1 MIKTFTK
8 KLYALAILAACT
20 LSANAQD
27 FINVNPIVTPK
38 DGYVGGPKG
47 LITVYWPGVSLQMNS
62 QDKDIKTPVD
72 PSYVNITVNGNSVSI
87 NPKVIGGGK
96 IYVGAQETEEEG
108 RIDDM
113 LAIVLPDMFF
123 WWNGNVQI
131 DISQGAVTS
140 TSGAINEAL
149 TLNYTFTDLR
159 YNPIWD
165 PALPNDGT
173 DVVLVKGE
181 AYLYVSWEGYSDL
194 SITPDADPFYQ
205 KATADDNGIQVSAR
219 QYMSIDNG
227 RVKFD
232 LTNFD
237 TGTYILDLTEGSIE
251 FEDGIQNGET
261 VYNFKIVETHV
272 PQSYVFPM
280 PSSYDGFD
288 SFNVIWADN
297 INQPYELS
305 SQYATLNP
313 ESGKLEFNTEGIS
326 QVKVTL
332 NDVEDIE
339 IQAIA
344 IEEFQ
349 EDEDSDNYPNAQL
362 LMTLA
367 DIQTVID
374 GDYSL
379 IIPAGIINIT
389 TPEGI
394 VVNDEVT
401 YTFTLKPQEVFELP
415 APTVN
420 PTEGAVKDLKEVI
433 ISWPAVLGGWDLL
446 NKNQE
451 NSGEVTV
458 TLNGEEFTDF
468 ETAFTWSSI
477 DSQTEDADG
486 DQLVITFG
494 DNLEPGTYSISIPE
508 GYIDVTDIDKG
519 TYSCQQINLTYTLDG
534 TTGIDNISGDNNGN
548 ITIYNLFGVKV
559 GCGVEKS
566 CVNNLPKG
574 IYIVNG
580 KKIVVK

>member
-8 KLYALAILAACT
+8 KLYVVAILVAST

-27 FINVNPIVTPK
+27 FISVNPVVTPD
-38 DGYVGGPKG
+38 DGYIGGPQG

-72 PSYVNITVNGNSVSI
+72 PSYVNITVNGNSVTI
-87 NPKVIGGGK
+87 NPKVIGEGK
-96 IYVGAQETEEEG
+96 IYVGAQETEEG

-113 LAIVLPDMFF
+113 LAIILPDMFF
-123 WWNGNVQI
+123 WWIGDVKI
-131 DISQGAVTS
+131 EILQGAVTS
-140 TSGAINEAL
+140 TSGDINKPIS
-149 TLNYTFTDLR
+149 LNYTFTSLNYDA
-159 YNPIWD
+159 IWEPSRPD
-165 PALPNDGT
+165 DGT
-173 DVVLVKGE
+173 DVILEKGE

-194 SITPDADPFYQ
+194 SITADADPFYQ
-205 KATADDNGIQVSAR
+205 KATAEDNGIQVSAI

-237 TGTYILDLTEGSIE
+237 TGTYILDLTEGSVE
-251 FEDGIQNGET
+251 FEDGTQNGET
-261 VYNFKIVETHV
+261 VYNFKIIETHV

-280 PSSYDGFD
+280 PSPYDSFD

-297 INQPYELS
+297 ISQPYEIS

-313 ESGKLEFNTEGIS
+313 DSGKLEFNAEGIS
-326 QVKVTL
+326 QFKATL

-339 IQAIA
+339 IRAIT

-349 EDEDSDNYPNAQL
+349 EDENSDNYPNAQL
-362 LMTLA
+362 LITLA

-379 IIPAGIINIT
+379 VIPAGIINIT
-389 TPEGI
+389 TPDFN

-401 YTFTLKPQEVFELP
+401 FTFTLKAQEVFELP
-415 APTVN
+415 APIVN
-420 PTEGAVKDLKEVI
+420 PTEGAVNDLKEVI

-451 NSGEVTV
+451 NSSEVTV
-458 TLNGEEFTDF
+458 IVNSEEFTDF
-468 ETAFTWSSI
+468 ETTFTWSSI
-477 DSQTEDADG
+477 EVKTEEADG

-494 DNLEPGTYSISIPE
+494 NNYEPGTYSISIPE
-508 GYIDVTDIDKG
+508 GYINVTDIDRG
-519 TYSCQQINLTYTLDG
+519 TYSSQQINLTYTLEG
-534 TTGIDNISGDNNGN
+534 TTAIDNLSGDDNDNVS
-548 ITIYNLFGVKV
+548 IYNINGLKV
-559 GCGVEKS
+559 ARGIEKS
-566 CVNNLPKG
+566 PVKNLPKG

-580 KKIVVK
+580 KKVVVK